1 MNVDHVRLD
10 IWVMVHMDAEDIH
23 DSVRQEMEV
32 KYVTRT
38 PDVLDVLVCSTPSVR
53 YVLRLLGF
61 ELLDWPLSSFFS
73 HCNEKTIKWE
83 RKKSK
88 ELFTLYYNSD
98 VRYNM

>member
-23 DSVRQEMEV
+23 DSVHQEMEV

-38 PDVLDVLVCSTPSVR
+38 PDVLDVLVCSIPSVR

-61 ELLDWPLSSFFS
+61 ELFDWPLSSCFS

-83 RKKSK
+83 MKKK
-88 ELFTLYYNSD
+88 QRTLHF
-98 VRYNM
+98 VLQF